1 MAGITNLL
9 TDYRSAN
16 LMDLTVLESLRKDLR
31 LVKPN
36 DLITIDDHKEFLRLL
51 SGFRTGLAKSD
62 ELKGDNYPELLL
74 SLLSVGVDG
83 LYSNDLRFMFELIQN
98 VDDCDYSDP
107 SNAVLDIHFNSKVG
121 QIVLSYNEKG
131 FLPEH
136 VFNITGTAEAAKNIS
151 ADKVEIGEKGIGFK
165 SVFGVADKVLIQSGK
180 FSFELHK
187 ENYSIPIP
195 KYDGY
200 DEVAGTRLTLYVRPE
215 LVSSI
220 YQLFIE
226 EYCKKDA
233 LLNKNPVLFLNK
245 LTKLHLY
252 IDDNR
257 GLSFSVSRSTSPSK
271 FNLSVEEDV
280 AISVDLHNG
289 VDSIHQE
296 VSCLRYTMPVIYNKQ
311 MCQAR
316 YGVDTAFDEKKM
328 FLQVVVPIPSALKG
342 ADAIKH
348 GTLYS
353 FLPTQVRLSAPI
365 ICHIPFK
372 LSGSR
377 EYVDPQKN
385 PAWFIHSCDEFEQML
400 AKVYIDLA
408 SRVKEDIVL
417 YLPKRND
424 YLFIPDSEKVAC
436 LKRQQFFGEKYL
448 QLPVFFTVNEHF
460 KNASEVFLFAW
471 NEEIQD
477 PIATTKLLCEK
488 RELFYTIKLPKHL
501 NPGIAEV
508 HEVTTKLFNRAMLV
522 PEVTEPILQ
531 VLSATDSFS
540 FVKHIEGLTSCVFAI
555 SQIQDFAKSPKCA
568 SAFREI
574 SVRALSKS
582 RRPGYFIEKDYSQIR
597 NIANIDSNNGTLS
610 IEDFDRRASDYLSQT
625 GFNYLA
631 LSNVPDDFFFAAGNI
646 LALSATAGMNS
657 LTEFCRS
664 VDEKGTFAAI
674 LRLRR
679 ASIELN
685 EASDDLT
692 EHEYMKLLRSNR
704 NSIRRIYGDE
714 VYKNYIRIINEAGTD
729 PERYINELLQNADD
743 CKYPPTEVPSFD
755 LSISGDK
762 LTIITQYNE
771 IGFTKDNVRSITA
784 IGESTKKRLIPGTL
798 HRESEI
804 GEKGVGFKSVFAIA
818 QKVEI
823 HSGNFHFALD
833 SQTPTIPSLLGQ
845 HIDVQTGTK
854 MVFALKA
861 KFRHD
866 FFTEERVLQLCRCLH
881 KLKHIK
887 LGSFEIFIEDEA
899 AKRTVTVNGKKFEY
913 RTVDYSFVVKD
924 TTAIKERENLQ
935 RHINQKQVIHCYIP
949 ISNAIKGYNLYSGLP
964 TKVLSKIPMI
974 IDAPFELTTSR
985 DEILDNSWNHVIRD
999 EVHNAIA
1006 HTIEV
1011 LKDSLGNLV
1020 LRFLNFKKDGDTLAL
1035 DIFNDPKLNKGNLLS
1050 KLQNQTF
1057 MHTYKKGV
1065 FVSPHIKPYKLPEV
1079 IDYLVSKGENP
1090 EYSLEKLVQVRGNRY
1105 DYALSYFGIKEIPIA
1120 GSMLI
1125 LERCYHKYLSDEKFR
1140 SLLYTF
1146 LFERRNELRNYHNK
1160 LLAMRF
1166 IPVKGKQ
1173 PNALE
1178 FVSWSKKI
1186 YVKDSVSVSPSNCFI
1201 LHTQSLPKQTCEQI
1215 LGVNIN
1221 ELNNQLEVAIYR
1233 EELNQKFSGNISTN
1247 QMFVFIMREFS
1258 ENRKMLLACKDI
1270 LRINLHLIPF
1280 LNERK
1285 QLCKG
1290 HLFISNEPEGYY
1302 EGNIF
1307 PAHIINKECTPL
1319 AQFIGVKNISE
1330 VHFDELDITAPLI
1343 AEDIESL
1350 RDDHIVN
1357 GFAIL
1362 EQCRRNGLI
1371 SQKLLIDYQLIGLAP
1386 VSVDCDVD
1394 TVLNKPVSNPIKLK
1408 NHMAQI
1414 LSNPALIEPRQ
1425 VFRTVHYA
1433 VPKKGKEFEINNREI
1448 RSLAIERYS
1457 PMQGYCVCQMCKTAK
1472 LARYIE
1478 VNNVQR
1484 HPKYYWQECGVALCL
1499 ECSKHFEELREN
1511 KTIHDRFINAI
1522 RKADPKYTKPIEIA
1536 IGNETIT
1543 FSQTHI
1549 AELQEILQHESKSLA
1564 SIK

>member
-16 LMDLTVLESLRKDLR
+16 LMDLNVLESLRKDLR
-31 LVKPN
+31 LVKAN
-36 DLITIDDHKEFLRLL
+36 DLVTVDDHKEFLRLL
-51 SGFRTGLAKSD
+51 GGFRAGLAKSD
-62 ELKGDNYPELLL
+62 ELKGDNYPALLL

-107 SNAVLDIHFNSKVG
+107 SNAVLDIHFNPNAG

-165 SVFGVADKVLIQSGK
+165 SVFGVADKVWIQSGK

-195 KYDGY
+195 KYEGY
-200 DEVAGTRLTLYVRPE
+200 HEVVGTRLTLYVRPE
-215 LVSSI
+215 LVTSI
-220 YQLFIE
+220 YQLFSE
-226 EYCKKDA
+226 EYCEKEA

-252 IDDNR
+252 IDNTR
-257 GLSFSVSRSTSPSK
+257 SLSFSVSRSMSPSTTD
-271 FNLSVEEDV
+271 LSVEENV
-280 AISVDLHNG
+280 VILVDLRNG
-289 VDSIHQE
+289 MESIHQE
-296 VSCLRYTMPVIYNKQ
+296 VTCLRYTMPVIYNKQ

-328 FLQVVVPIPSALKG
+328 FLHVVVPIPSSLK
-342 ADAIKH
+342 DVDVIKQ

-385 PAWFIHSCDEFEQML
+385 PAWFNHSCAAFERML
-400 AKVYIDLA
+400 TKVYFDLA
-408 SRVKEDIVL
+408 TRVKEDIVY
-417 YLPKRND
+417 YLPKRNE
-424 YLFIPDSEKVAC
+424 YLFIPDSEKVTC
-436 LKRQQFFGEKYL
+436 LKRQQFLGEKYL
-448 QLPVFFTVNEHF
+448 QLPIFYTVNNNF

-477 PIATTKLLCEK
+477 PTATAKLLCEK
-488 RELFYTIKLPKHL
+488 RELFYTIKLPNHI

-531 VLSATDSFS
+531 VLSATESFS
-540 FVKHIEGLTSCVFAI
+540 FIKHIEKINSCVFAI
-555 SQIQDFAKSPKCA
+555 SQIQVFSKFPKCA
-568 SAFREI
+568 NAFRET
-574 SVRALSKS
+574 SVKALTKS
-582 RRPGYFIEKDYSQIR
+582 HRPAYFIEKNYSLIR
-597 NIANIDSNNGTLS
+597 SIDSIDSNNGTLS
-610 IEDFDRRASDYLSQT
+610 IEDFDRRASTYLSQT

-631 LSNVPDDFFFAAGNI
+631 LSDVPDDFFFAADNI
-646 LALSATAGMNS
+646 LALSSAAGMNS

-704 NSIRRIYGDE
+704 NSIRKIYGDE

-743 CKYPPTEVPSFD
+743 CDYPPAEIPTFD
-755 LSISGDK
+755 LSISADK
-762 LTIITQYNE
+762 LTITTQYNE

-784 IGESTKKRLIPGTL
+784 IGESTKKKLIPGTL
-798 HRESEI
+798 HKEKEI

-833 SQTPTIPSLLGQ
+833 SQTPTIPSLLGDNDRQ
-845 HIDVQTGTK
+845 SGTK

-866 FFTEERVLQLCRCLH
+866 FFTEERVLQLCRCLGN
-881 KLKHIK
+881 LKHIK
-887 LGSFEIFIEDEA
+887 LGNFEIFIEDETS
-899 AKRTVTVNGKKFEY
+899 KRTVTINGKKFEY
-913 RTVDYSFVVKD
+913 RAVDYSFVVKD
-924 TTAIKERENLQ
+924 TIAIKERGDHQ
-935 RHINQKQVIHCYIP
+935 RRIDPKQVIHCYIP

-985 DEILDNSWNHVIRD
+985 DEILDNRWNQVIRD
-999 EVHNAIA
+999 EVHNAIV
-1006 HTIEV
+1006 HTIET
-1011 LKDSLGNLV
+1011 LKDSLGHLV
-1020 LRFLNFKKDGDTLAL
+1020 LRFLNFKKDGDSLAL
-1035 DIFNDPKLNKGNLLS
+1035 DLFTDSKLNKGNLLA
-1050 KLQNQTF
+1050 KLQNQMF
-1057 MHTYKKGV
+1057 MQTYKKGV
-1065 FVSPHIKPYKLPEV
+1065 FVSPSLKPYKLPEV

-1090 EYSLEKLVQVRGNRY
+1090 EYSLEKLVLVRGNRY
-1105 DYALSYFGIKEIPIA
+1105 ENALMYFGIKEIPIA

-1125 LERCYHKYLSDEKFR
+1125 IERCYHKYLSDEKFR
-1140 SLLYTF
+1140 NLLYTF
-1146 LFERRNELRNYHNK
+1146 LLERRNELRNYRSK

-1166 IPVKGKQ
+1166 IPVKGTR
-1173 PNALE
+1173 PNTLE
-1178 FVSWSKKI
+1178 FVSWSSKI
-1186 YVKDSVSVSPSNCFI
+1186 YVKDSVSVSPPNCFI
-1201 LHTQSLPKQTCEQI
+1201 LHTQALPKQNCEQI

-1233 EELNQKFSGNISTN
+1233 EELNQKFSGNISAN
-1247 QMFVFIMREFS
+1247 QLFVYIMREFS

-1270 LRINLHLIPF
+1270 LRVNQHLIPF
-1280 LNERK
+1280 INEQK

-1307 PAHIINKECTPL
+1307 PSHIISKECTPL
-1319 AQFIGVKNISE
+1319 AQFIGIKNIGE
-1330 VHFDELDITAPLI
+1330 VHYDELDITMPLI
-1343 AEDIESL
+1343 AEDIEAL
-1350 RDDHIVN
+1350 RDDHILN

-1371 SQKLLIDYQLIGLAP
+1371 SQKLLVDYQLIGLAP

-1394 TVLNKPVSNPIKLK
+1394 AVLNKPVNNPIKLK

-1414 LSNPALIEPRQ
+1414 LSNPAMIQPRQ

-1433 VPKKGKEFEINNREI
+1433 VPKKGKEFEINNRDI

-1472 LARYIE
+1472 LVRYIE

-1484 HPKYYWQECGVALCL
+1484 HPKFYWQECGVALCL

-1522 RKADPKYTKPIEIA
+1522 RKADSKQAKPIEVA

-1549 AELQEILQHESKSLA
+1549 AELQEILHHESKSIA
-1564 SIK
+1564 GAK